1 MPKVDVW
8 LSNSVLDAAERA
20 AELERTGVDGV
31 FTFENA
37 HDVFFPL
44 VAAAPVCSLDLMTNV
59 AIAFPRSP
67 LHLAYAAY
75 DLHALSGGRFR
86 LGLGSQIRTH
96 VERRYGATWGKPV
109 DHMREIVVATKGILD
124 GWQSGKTIPFRGE
137 YTTHTLMTPIFD
149 PGPNPFGVPKVL
161 VGALGPRMS
170 AMAAEVA
177 DGILVMPFNT
187 ERHMRKRTTPAI
199 ESGLR
204 VAGRSREDI
213 EVVAEVIVATG
224 RDEEELAASDA
235 ARFIVAFYG
244 STPAYRPVLDVEGWG
259 ELQPE
264 LNARSKRGEW
274 QSMASL
280 IDDDVFG
287 RIAVRGTPEVAA
299 AEIAR
304 RFPDCDRICAYFPGY
319 SPSDELIAEF
329 AAAVKG
335 AT

>member
-1 MPKVDVW
+1 
-8 LSNSVLDAAERA
+8 
-20 AELERTGVDGV
+20 
-31 FTFENA
+31 
-37 HDVFFPL
+37 
-44 VAAAPVCSLDLMTNV
+44 MTNV

-67 LHLAYAAY
+67 LHLAHAAY

-109 DHMREIVVATKGILD
+109 DHMREIVAATKGILD
-124 GWQSGKTIPFRGE
+124 GWQSGATIPFRGE

-161 VGALGPRMS
+161 VGALGPRMT

-187 ERHMRKRTTPAI
+187 ERHMRERTTPAI

-204 VAGRSREDI
+204 VAGRSRGEI

-224 RDEEELAASDA
+224 RNEQELAASDA

-244 STPAYRPVLDVEGWG
+244 STPAYGRSSTSRDGASCSPNST
-259 ELQPE
+259 P
-264 LNARSKRGEW
+264 ARSEANG
-274 QSMASL
+274 
-280 IDDDVFG
+280 
-287 RIAVRGTPEVAA
+287 
-299 AEIAR
+299 
-304 RFPDCDRICAYFPGY
+304 
-319 SPSDELIAEF
+319 SPWPP
-329 AAAVKG
+329 
-335 AT
+335 